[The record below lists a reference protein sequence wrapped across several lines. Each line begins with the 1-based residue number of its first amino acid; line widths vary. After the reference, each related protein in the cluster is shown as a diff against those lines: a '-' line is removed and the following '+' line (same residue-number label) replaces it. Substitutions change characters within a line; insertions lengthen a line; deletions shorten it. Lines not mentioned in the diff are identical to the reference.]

1 MNRFFIFMILFL
13 TPAISSSTQIFGDA
27 IPVDTTTPGVIYQW
41 QHDIAVD
48 SDGNVGVVWINQ
60 ISGNDIV
67 MFAKSTEGG
76 QTWQKTVVDDSPLEG
91 PGDARYYLS
100 LAFNIQN
107 NPWVV
112 WHYYQDFSA
121 AVTYVARSSDGGES
135 FTAPFF
141 KQDTFEMAV
150 RSIAIDENSNVYIP
164 WMDSGLNCVT
174 FLEGNPDNWI
184 SVQINPDTLQPYNF
198 PKFYAKGTDTLFC
211 AWLDKKSWPTT
222 VLYFSRSFDHGLTFS
237 APVLVSSAGIQGT
250 YGQQGV
256 SISVDNQGVIY
267 LTWADDRTGDYDI
280 YFSKSFDN
288 GNIFTESQRVN
299 NRVEG
304 SQPDAENSNNS
315 STGICVAWLERD
327 SQQSNDIY
335 FSRSI
340 DAGSTFSNGILI
352 GGEQHQALYQGLG
365 GIATNDSGNVYIAFT
380 DKRLGI
386 QRLFVTKATFES
398 TSVLEQSSNSV
409 FPEFITL
416 QQNYPNPFNV
426 QTAIEYN
433 LPADSY
439 VTVNVYN
446 ILGEKVRTLIRA
458 SASQGLH
465 KAVWDGRNDQGN
477 LVSSG
482 VYLYKLET
490 LQSAIVKKLVLL
502 R

>member
-1 MNRFFIFMILFL
+1 
-13 TPAISSSTQIFGDA
+13 
-27 IPVDTTTPGVIYQW
+27 
-41 QHDIAVD
+41 
-48 SDGNVGVVWINQ
+48 
-60 ISGNDIV
+60 
-67 MFAKSTEGG
+67 
-76 QTWQKTVVDDSPLEG
+76 
-91 PGDARYYLS
+91 
-100 LAFNIQN
+100 
-107 NPWVV
+107 
-112 WHYYQDFSA
+112 
-121 AVTYVARSSDGGES
+121 
-135 FTAPFF
+135 
-141 KQDTFEMAV
+141 
-150 RSIAIDENSNVYIP
+150 
-164 WMDSGLNCVT
+164 
-174 FLEGNPDNWI
+174 
-184 SVQINPDTLQPYNF
+184 
-198 PKFYAKGTDTLFC
+198 
-211 AWLDKKSWPTT
+211 
-222 VLYFSRSFDHGLTFS
+222 
-237 APVLVSSAGIQGT
+237 
-250 YGQQGV
+250 
-256 SISVDNQGVIY
+256 
-267 LTWADDRTGDYDI
+267 
-280 YFSKSFDN
+280 
-288 GNIFTESQRVN
+288 
-299 NRVEG
+299 
-304 SQPDAENSNNS
+304 
-315 STGICVAWLERD
+315 
-327 SQQSNDIY
+327 
-335 FSRSI
+335 
-340 DAGSTFSNGILI
+340 
-352 GGEQHQALYQGLG
+352 LG